1 MLNVELK
8 PLIQKL
14 NTVSTSNL
22 EAAVGL
28 CMNQS
33 HYEITIEHWLFK
45 LMEDKSCDIYH
56 ILNALNINTE
66 DFKQI
71 LIKNL
76 DAMESGNSAKPSFS
90 LSLLELVESAWVIAS
105 INYQLAEIRSG
116 FLILA
121 LLNNRPLLS
130 SLNLTDIFA
139 NTSRNELLKNYY
151 DLCGSS
157 PETATVIGEKSS
169 TSAAS
174 NKIQHKDSALANFCE
189 DLTEKAKTGKIDP
202 VFGRED
208 EIEQMLDIF
217 CRRRKNNP
225 ILVGEPGVG
234 KTAVV
239 EGLALRIMRGDVP
252 EILQNV
258 KILSLDMALLEAG
271 ASVKGEFE
279 KRLTQVIDEV
289 KASEIPIILFIDEA
303 HRLIGGANQGG
314 NDAANILKPA
324 LSRGELRTVAATT
337 WKEYKQYFEKD
348 AAMTRRFQ
356 LVSLAEPNLETTT
369 LILRGLKEHY
379 AKSHQVTIRDDAIKA
394 IVELSSRYI
403 TGRYQPDKSV
413 DLLDTCAAKVKVN
426 LSSKPHEINHIERTI
441 AALQRE
447 EKALYADELCGND
460 IDKERQEEI
469 VQKKIQLET
478 SKTHLA
484 NRWQQEK
491 DLIDQLLFIQSRLL
505 NPDASPINSH
515 QSNASENEPL
525 EDKNS
530 QSSTTDSDIQ
540 SPDYITEYANLTQT
554 ELKHKRDELKTQ
566 LKTIQQEDF
575 LISYEVDPDCVAKVV
590 SNWTGI
596 PLGKVLRDQAS
607 SLLMLEDNL
616 IKRIKGQDE
625 GIKRIS
631 TYLKLAKAGLSQP
644 EQPMGI
650 FLLVGPSGVGKT
662 ETALTIADTIFGGE
676 ESIISIN
683 MSEFQEKHTISR
695 LIGSPPGYVGF
706 GEGGMLTEA
715 VRKRP
720 YTVVLLD
727 EVEKASLD
735 VLNLFYQVFDKGSLT
750 DGEGREIDFSNTVM
764 ILTSNLATNEITEL
778 TQKDP
783 NISQDE
789 IINQIRPI
797 LSQWFKPALLART
810 TIIPY
815 AILSEDALAEI
826 VALKLSKLK
835 DRLFQQNAINFNYS
849 DKVLQQIAQRCT
861 EHETGAR
868 NVDHILKSNVMP
880 KLSDVILESMC
891 DEQVLESITLDI
903 DQNGQFTFKVN
914 QEVSTTIPQSEPV
927 SDKLQQSQRP
937 H

>member
-14 NTVSTSNL
+14 NITSTTDL

-28 CMNQS
+28 CMNQE
-33 HYEITIEHWLFK
+33 HYEITIDHWLFK
-45 LMEDKSCDIYH
+45 LIEDTGCDVYH
-56 ILNALNINTE
+56 LLTALEINHQQ
-66 DFKQI
+66 FKQI

-76 DAMESGNSAKPSFS
+76 DALESGNSAKPSFS
-90 LSLLELVESAWVIAS
+90 LNLLELVESAWVIAS
-105 INYQLAEIRSG
+105 VNYQLAEIRSG

-130 SLNLTDIFA
+130 SLNLTELFA
-139 NTSRNELLKNYY
+139 NTSRNELQKKYY
-151 DLCGSS
+151 DLCANSS
-157 PETATVIGEKSS
+157 EVAKILGDQAPTSS
-169 TSAAS
+169 AS
-174 NKIQHKDSALANFCE
+174 SKIQHKDSALANFCE

-252 EILQNV
+252 EVLRNV

-356 LVSLAEPNLETTT
+356 LVNLAEPDLETTI

-379 AKSHQVTIRDDAIKA
+379 AQSHQVTIRDDAIKA
-394 IVELSSRYI
+394 IVDLSSRYI

-413 DLLDTCAAKVKVN
+413 DLLDTCAAKVKVS
-426 LSSKPHEINHIERTI
+426 LSSKPHEINRIERKL
-441 AALQRE
+441 AALTRE
-447 EKALYADELCGND
+447 EDALAADELCGIVIDQQRKTD
-460 IDKERQEEI
+460 IQQNKL
-469 VQKKIQLET
+469 QLET
-478 SKTHLA
+478 SKA
-484 NRWQQEK
+484 NLSKRWQEEK
-491 DLIDQLLFIQSRLL
+491 DLIDQLLSIQSCLL
-505 NPDASPINSH
+505 KPAKDDSSDDQANKTDNSSAPDQLTEANR
-515 QSNASENEPL
+515 A
-525 EDKNS
+525 
-530 QSSTTDSDIQ
+530 DSLA
-540 SPDYITEYANLTQT
+540 EYQNLSDS
-554 ELKHKRDELKTQ
+554 ELKNKRDEIKKKLKS
-566 LKTIQQEDF
+566 IQQDDF
-575 LISYEVDPDCVAKVV
+575 LVSYEVDPDCVAKVV

-616 IKRIKGQDE
+616 IKRIKGQDA
-625 GIKRIS
+625 GIKRIA

-662 ETALTIADTIFGGE
+662 ETALTIADTLFGGE
-676 ESIISIN
+676 ESLISIN

-720 YTVVLLD
+720 YSVVLLD

-750 DGEGREIDFSNTVM
+750 DGEGREIDFSNSVI
-764 ILTSNLATNEITEL
+764 ILTSNLATSEITEL
-778 TQKDP
+778 THENP
-783 NISQDE
+783 IVTQDE
-789 IINQIRPI
+789 IVSHIRPT

-810 TIIPY
+810 TIVPY
-815 AILSEDALAEI
+815 AILSEEALAEI

-835 DRLFQQNAINFNYS
+835 KRLDQQNAIEFNYS
-849 DKVLQQIAQRCT
+849 DEVLKQVAQRCT
-861 EHETGAR
+861 EYETGAR
-868 NVDHILKSNVMP
+868 NVDHILKNNVMP
-880 KLSDVILESMC
+880 KLSEVILAAMC
-891 DEQVLESITLDI
+891 DDQALESIRLDI
-903 DQNGQFTFKVN
+903 DQNGQFEFHVNAPSEVETLKGEPPNDDVN
-914 QEVSTTIPQSEPV
+914 Q
-927 SDKLQQSQRP
+927 LQQS